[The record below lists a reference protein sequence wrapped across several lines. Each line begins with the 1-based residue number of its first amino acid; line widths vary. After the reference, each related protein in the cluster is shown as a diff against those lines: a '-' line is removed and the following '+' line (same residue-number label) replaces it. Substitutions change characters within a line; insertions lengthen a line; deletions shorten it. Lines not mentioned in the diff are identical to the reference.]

1 GARPHPAALFRP
13 LSRSLLLALVGGVLV
28 GLSPPALGVVGAILL
43 GIGALLALRA
53 VMRWDRT
60 SLVVTTEKLLVIHGV
75 ARRRAAAVRFA
86 RVGPVEVEQGL
97 VGRLFG
103 YGTVIAGDLE
113 IPYVPDPRRVGLLAS
128 YRSAEGGCPRWC
140 RGFWSAPCSFSGC

>member
-1 GARPHPAALFRP
+1 MRGYLDPGESVCFEARPHTAALFRP
-13 LSRSLLLALVGGVLV
+13 LSRSMLLALAGGVLV
-28 GLSPPALGVVGAILL
+28 GVSPPALAVVGAILL
-43 GIGALLALRA
+43 AVGALLALRA

-113 IPYVPDPRRVGLLAS
+113 IPYVPDPRRVGRLTA
-128 YRSAEGGCPRWC
+128 
-140 RGFWSAPCSFSGC
+140 

>member
-1 GARPHPAALFRP
+1 MRGYLDPGETVRFQARPHTAALVRP
-13 LSRSLLLALVGGVLV
+13 LSRSLLLALAGGLLV
-28 GLSPPALGVVGAILL
+28 GVSRPALGVVGAVLL

-53 VMRWDRT
+53 VLRWDRT
-60 SLVVTTEKLLVIHGV
+60 SLVVTTEKLLVVHGV

-97 VGRLFG
+97 VGRMLG

-113 IPYVPDPRRVGLLAS
+113 IPYVPDPRRVGRLAS
-128 YRSAEGGCPRWC
+128 
-140 RGFWSAPCSFSGC
+140 

>member
-1 GARPHPAALFRP
+1 MRGYLDPGETVRFEARPHTAALFRP
-13 LSRSLLLALVGGVLV
+13 LSRSMLLALGGGVLV
-28 GLSPPALGVVGAILL
+28 GLSPPVLGVVGAILL
-43 GIGALLALRA
+43 GAGALLALRA

-113 IPYVPDPRRVGLLAS
+113 IPYVPDPRRVGRLAS
-128 YRSAEGGCPRWC
+128 
-140 RGFWSAPCSFSGC
+140 

>member
-1 GARPHPAALFRP
+1 MRGYLDPGETVRFEARPHTAALFRP
-13 LSRSLLLALVGGVLV
+13 LSRSMLFALAGGVLV

-43 GIGALLALRA
+43 GVGALLALRA
-53 VMRWDRT
+53 VLRWDRT
-60 SLVVTTEKLLVIHGV
+60 SLVVTTEKFLVIHGV

-97 VGRLFG
+97 VGRVFG

-113 IPYVPDPRRVGLLAS
+113 IPYVPDPRRVGRLTA
-128 YRSAEGGCPRWC
+128 
-140 RGFWSAPCSFSGC
+140 

>member
-1 GARPHPAALFRP
+1 MQICSKAGSRSRRVNGDSLRFEARPHTAALFRP

-86 RVGPVEVEQGL
+86 RIGPVEVEQGL

-113 IPYVPDPRRVGLLAS
+113 IPYVPDPRRVGRLTA
-128 YRSAEGGCPRWC
+128 
-140 RGFWSAPCSFSGC
+140 

>member
-1 GARPHPAALFRP
+1 MRGYLDPGETVRFEARPHTAALFRP
-13 LSRSLLLALVGGVLV
+13 LSRSMLLALAGGVLV
-28 GLSPPALGVVGAILL
+28 GVSPPALAVVGAILL
-43 GIGALLALRA
+43 AVGALLALPA

-113 IPYVPDPRRVGLLAS
+113 IPYVPDPRRVGRLTA
-128 YRSAEGGCPRWC
+128 
-140 RGFWSAPCSFSGC
+140 

>member
-1 GARPHPAALFRP
+1 MRGYLDPGETVRFQARPHTAALFRP
-13 LSRSLLLALVGGVLV
+13 LSRSLLLALAGGVLV
-28 GLSPPALGVVGAILL
+28 GLSPPPLGVVGAILL
-43 GIGALLALRA
+43 GVGALLALRA

-113 IPYVPDPRRVGLLAS
+113 IPYVPDPRRVGRLAS
-128 YRSAEGGCPRWC
+128 
-140 RGFWSAPCSFSGC
+140 